1 MSTTLTPSPDATAQ
15 TLLLAWIIHEQFGLT
30 RLTAFG

>member
-1 MSTTLTPSPDATAQ
+1 MRQENSMRV
-15 TLLLAWIIHEQFGLT
+15 LLIGLAWIIHEQFGLT